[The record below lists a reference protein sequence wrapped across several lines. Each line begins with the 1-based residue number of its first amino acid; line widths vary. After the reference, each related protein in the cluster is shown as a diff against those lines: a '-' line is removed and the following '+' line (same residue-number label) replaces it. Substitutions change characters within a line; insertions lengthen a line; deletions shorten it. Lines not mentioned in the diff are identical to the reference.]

1 MLKKMLNI
9 LSITKYIR
17 SKLVK
22 SRTTLLIEEES
33 VAKSKTINKRTILF
47 GEQVFK
53 LSLVNN
59 CVSRNRTEVEVE

>member
-9 LSITKYIR
+9 LSVTKYIR

-47 GEQVFK
+47 GEKVFK

-59 CVSRNRTEVEVE
+59 CVEQEQNRSRG